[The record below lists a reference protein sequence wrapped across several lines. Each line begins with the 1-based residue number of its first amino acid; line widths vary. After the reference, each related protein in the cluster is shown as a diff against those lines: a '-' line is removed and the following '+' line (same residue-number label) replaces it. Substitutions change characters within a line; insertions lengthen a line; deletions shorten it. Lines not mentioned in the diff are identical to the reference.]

1 MRLGGS
7 LEGEAAT
14 VGRVLAT
21 LAAESRRAGSPWARG
36 TVIVAC
42 GGEYTVSL
50 GPDAG
55 GLLGRGGPSQEAAV
69 GAALALDGVEGIAAL
84 FADTDGSDGGTA
96 VAGGL
101 VDSATAVQAR
111 RQGLSLRK
119 GLVDHE
125 TTAILHACG
134 DAVLTGA
141 TQTNANDLVIV
152 AVR

>member
-1 MRLGGS
+1 MRLNS
-7 LEGEAAT
+7 PLHRL
-14 VGRVLAT
+14 RVA
-21 LAAESRRAGSPWARG
+21 LAA
-36 TVIVAC
+36 
-42 GGEYTVSL
+42 
-50 GPDAG
+50 
-55 GLLGRGGPSQEAAV
+55 AAV
-69 GAALALDGVEGIAAL
+69 GAALALDGIEGVAAL

-101 VDSATAVQAR
+101 VDSATAVRAR

-119 GLVDHE
+119 GLMDHE

>member
-1 MRLGGS
+1 MRPEPGG
-7 LEGEAAT
+7 G
-14 VGRVLAT
+14 GR
-21 LAAESRRAGSPWARG
+21 
-36 TVIVAC
+36 
-42 GGEYTVSL
+42 
-50 GPDAG
+50 
-55 GLLGRGGPSQEAAV
+55 
-69 GAALALDGVEGIAAL
+69 AALALDGIEGIAAL
-84 FADTDGSDGGTA
+84 FADTDGSDGADGGTA

-101 VDSATAVQAR
+101 MDSATAGQAR

-141 TQTNANDLVIV
+141 AQTNANDLVIV